1 MSLSLQPTL
10 RFTRH
15 FVEMVVA
22 MFLGMVV
29 LGGPALLALDVV
41 GSGWDQL
48 EADAPAVL
56 FLGMAVTMTVPM
68 VAWMRHR
75 GHSWRLGA
83 EMSGAMFVPALAVI
97 ACYWLGGVTAEPMCG
112 IACAA
117 MLPAMVVAMLFR
129 VEHYASLSAATAG

>member
-15 FVEMVVA
+15 YVEMVVA
-22 MFLGMVV
+22 MFVGMGV
-29 LGGPALLALDVV
+29 LGGPALLALGAA

-68 VAWMRHR
+68 VALMRIR
-75 GHSWRLGA
+75 GHGWLPCA
-83 EMSGAMFVPALAVI
+83 EMSLAMFVPTFAVI
-97 ACYWLGGVTAEPMCG
+97 ALLGMGVGDFHGLMAWEHV
-112 IACAA
+112 A
-117 MLPAMVVAMLFR
+117 MPVAMLGAMFLR
-129 VEHYASLSAATAG
+129 PAEYACHRGHA